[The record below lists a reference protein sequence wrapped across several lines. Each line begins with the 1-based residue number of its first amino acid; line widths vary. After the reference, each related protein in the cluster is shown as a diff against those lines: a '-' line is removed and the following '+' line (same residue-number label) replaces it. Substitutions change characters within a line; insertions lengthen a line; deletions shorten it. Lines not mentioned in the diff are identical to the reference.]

1 MASGRSTPG
10 EGVIDQRFPLLRNQG
25 LSMGNLYA
33 MANEN
38 RGLNSMF
45 RPRSDMDTKLQQ
57 YEALQASKPTPP
69 PRVGYDLK
77 PEGAS
82 DQDWQVYLDAKASAQ
97 KQRDEG
103 FLGRITLG
111 GEAGYEHWKQGH
123 DTKQDRYLE
132 PLIAAQGPQQLPVP
146 HWRDPARWVPPTQE
160 QPTRPLP
167 EIGGGFRPETNPY
180 VTSRPGRPRRMPLP
194 TSPPS
199 MPIPLDP
206 SISVGKPITSL
217 PQPTTMPRPSGGPF
231 GGGGKGGNFLGRFER
246 LLDGLEGLVGKLG
259 GNGSTPESPFSN
271 GGGGLSD
278 AIETPFTPTQD
289 Y

>member
-1 MASGRSTPG
+1 MAFKSSGRSTPG

-25 LSMGNLYA
+25 VSMGNLYA

-82 DQDWQVYLDAKASAQ
+82 DQDWQSYLDAKAIMEKKRA
-97 KQRDEG
+97 EG
-103 FLGRITLG
+103 DLGRYVGIGEG
-111 GEAGYEHWKQGH
+111 GYDRWKEMSGNKAAIEAKYGPGPYTAGPDGKFSPP
-123 DTKQDRYLE
+123 RPS
-132 PLIAAQGPQQLPVP
+132 PLTV
-146 HWRDPARWVPPTQE
+146 
-160 QPTRPLP
+160 QPT
-167 EIGGGFRPETNPY
+167 
-180 VTSRPGRPRRMPLP
+180 
-194 TSPPS
+194 PS
-199 MPIPLDP
+199 M
-206 SISVGKPITSL
+206 
-217 PQPTTMPRPSGGPF
+217 PTTMPLSQPRLYKTGGPF
-231 GGGGKGGNFLGRFER
+231 GGGQGKTFLNRFER

-259 GNGSTPESPFSN
+259 GTPESPFSS